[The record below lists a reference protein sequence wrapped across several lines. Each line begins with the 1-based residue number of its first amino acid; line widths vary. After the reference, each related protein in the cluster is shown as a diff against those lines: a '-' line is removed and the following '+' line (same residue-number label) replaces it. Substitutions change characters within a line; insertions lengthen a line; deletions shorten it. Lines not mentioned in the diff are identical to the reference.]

1 MKITLEG
8 SDLEVRAY
16 LAATVGPSRRVF
28 GTVRPLPVQPFVP
41 SLVSASR
48 SGNTVL
54 FVSVEANAAVT
65 AAFSR
70 QNGPSIGQDITI
82 LFSATETV
90 FANFVLRPGEEL
102 SITANAAVTFVYS
115 EMAF

>member
-8 SDLEVRAY
+8 NDLEVRAY
-16 LAATVGPSRRVF
+16 LAATVGPSRRAF
-28 GTVRPLPVQPFVP
+28 GVVRPLPVQPGVP
-41 SLVSASR
+41 TLVSASR

-54 FVSVEANAAVT
+54 FVSVETNVAAL

-82 LFSATETV
+82 RFSATDTV
-90 FANFVLRPGEEL
+90 FANFVLMPGEEL
-102 SITANAAVTFVYS
+102 SITSSIAATFIYS